1 MQVEATVARVAA
13 ARPRRDR
20 DGSRRVAVPVNADAV
35 PGSEDGAALDRRR
48 QTRQHRR
55 VLRPQIQRAASL
67 VFGVHAR
74 CASRRV
80 TYTSFPI
87 LIDSLLMFVN
97 ILADRTRIGPLTLFG
112 AGEIERFLVPKSEFS
127 SSVSF

>member
-13 ARPRRDR
+13 PRPRRDR
-20 DGSRRVAVPVNADAV
+20 GGSQRVAVPVNAGAG

-48 QTRQHRR
+48 QTRQHGR

-87 LIDSLLMFVN
+87 LIDVN
-97 ILADRTRIGPLTLFG
+97 ILADGTRIGPLTLFG